1 MGLDGFDLILVQEAQ
16 SRLDFYYGSFWLRII
31 VLGGQLSHKHH
42 FGVAK
47 MKLIVPKGGIEKAS
61 LRGSKPVYSA

>member
-16 SRLDFYYGSFWLRII
+16 NRLDFYYGSFWLRII
-31 VLGGQLSHKHH
+31 VLGEQLSHRHH

-47 MKLIVPKGGIEKAS
+47 MKLIVPKGGLEKAY
-61 LRGSKPVYSA
+61 LWGSKPIYSA